1 MKGFAVVGG
10 ALVNPHTTH
19 YIFGSTGIQG
29 VTRLI
34 SIRLETAPAYS
45 ISADL
50 DSPPE
55 FPKNQKN
62 KNLLCVFVSLW
73 LFLLAPITVLAQDGP
88 PVNGGWPAGIEYT
101 VRPGDT
107 LLSVSLEIGLD
118 LEQMACLVDRSYSW
132 EQPLVVGQVLTVPAA
147 PFHCHRVQPGET
159 LPEIAAHYGVTPQS
173 IAADPWNLDGGDEY
187 IYYLRIPLV
196 NLQSPSDAD
205 NSPLRLPGGTG
216 GELPAPVQQP
226 LPANWPYGSG
236 HFAWPV
242 YGWITQ
248 SYHTGHSGI
257 DVGTWAGTP
266 VTAAD
271 RGVVIRAGWSDI
283 GYGNFVIIDHK
294 IDYITLYAHLGEIFV
309 KEGQVV
315 AQGQLL
321 GTVGSTGNS
330 TGPHLHFEIRDFGQR
345 VDPLTL
351 LAR

>member
-1 MKGFAVVGG
+1 MKTPS
-10 ALVNPHTTH
+10 LNH
-19 YIFGSTGIQG
+19 Q
-29 VTRLI
+29 
-34 SIRLETAPAYS
+34 
-45 ISADL
+45 
-50 DSPPE
+50 PE
-55 FPKNQKN
+55 PQRHKDTKKSKNI
-62 KNLLCVFVSLW
+62 LCVFVSLW
-73 LFLLAPITVLAQDGP
+73 LFFLVPAVAFAQSGP
-88 PVNGGWPAGIEYT
+88 PVNGGWPAGVEYT
-101 VRPGDT
+101 VQPGDT
-107 LLSVSLEIGLD
+107 LLSISLEIGLD

-132 EQPLVVGQVLTVPAA
+132 DQPLVVGQRLTVPPA
-147 PFHCHRVQPGET
+147 PFLCHKVQPGET
-159 LPEIAAHYGVTPQS
+159 LSAIATRYGVTPQA
-173 IAADPWNLDGGDEY
+173 IAADPWNLKGPDGY
-187 IYYLRIPLV
+187 IYYLRIPQT
-196 NLQSPSDAD
+196 NLQPPPDAD
-205 NSPLRLPGGTG
+205 YSLLRLPVGIG
-216 GELPAPVQQP
+216 GELSAPVQQP

-248 SYHTGHSGI
+248 NYHTGHSGI
-257 DVGTWAGTP
+257 DVGVWAGTP

-309 KEGQVV
+309 KEGQIV

-330 TGPHLHFEIRDFGQR
+330 TGPHLHFEIRDFGSR